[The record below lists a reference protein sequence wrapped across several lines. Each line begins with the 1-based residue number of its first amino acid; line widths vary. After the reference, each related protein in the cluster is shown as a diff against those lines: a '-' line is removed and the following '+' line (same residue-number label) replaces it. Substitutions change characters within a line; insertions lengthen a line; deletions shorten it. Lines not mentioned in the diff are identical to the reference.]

1 MCQRS
6 VDSNEG
12 YPKKLIIGLSN
23 YDEIEKLNLIATAS
37 NVPYCNPRNLI
48 GEHINLQNKITADIM
63 EESQTKTIIAYFKG
77 PDFTKTQW
85 QARKN
90 KLVTFS
96 VTGMKENRLVKVDQE
111 WFNDASAMLN
121 PLLSLVYNAIVRNG
135 YKKILFSGHGVGGAY
150 ATITGL
156 LYAIVNLLRM
166 VKFPINLLDGSVD
179 FSIGTLGQPRVG
191 NIMFARMMNEIVKVR
206 RITRYDDYFPHFP
219 PIENQSTIMQHHER
233 EIWIGPDDCDC
244 SQNTN
249 EALWDC
255 RKLEENKEK
264 RLAKLQQFIQEKFWI
279 PGDDLAMENKVCNA
293 GQPIT
298 DSSRDNHF
306 GPYFG
311 LTMGDCKNFF

>member
-1 MCQRS
+1 MQKS

-12 YPKKLIIGLSN
+12 YPKKRVISLANSDELDRLELLLIAAASN
-23 YDEIEKLNLIATAS
+23 Y
-37 NVPYCNPRNLI
+37 PYCHHPDVTK
-48 GEHINLQNKITADIM
+48 ET
-63 EESQTKTIIAYFKG
+63 ETKTIVAFFKG

-85 QARKN
+85 EARKN
-90 KLVTFS
+90 QLVTFN
-96 VTGMKENRLVKVDQE
+96 VKGMKENRLVKVDQE

-121 PLLSLVYNAIVRNG
+121 PLLSQVYNAVVLSG
-135 YKKILFSGHGVGGAY
+135 YKKILFCGHGVGGAY

-156 LYAIVNLLRM
+156 LYAIVNLLRI
-166 VKFPINLLDGSVD
+166 VKVPINLLDGSVD

-233 EIWIGPDDCDC
+233 EIWIRPDDCDC
-244 SQNTN
+244 PQNTN
-249 EALWDC
+249 EVIWDC
-255 RKLEENKEK
+255 GQFEENKEK
-264 RLAKLQQFIQEKFWI
+264 KQYRLQQFIQEKFWI
-279 PGDDLAMENKVCNA
+279 PSDDLAMENKECNA

-311 LTMGDCKNFF
+311 IRMGDCRDLY